1 MSDDNDRAPTR
12 RMPRPRKS
20 TTRRDVSRPS
30 PTSYSLVTRR
40 SGPIATRERERERE
54 LDVVTVGQRVELR
67 SHNQVMTLTRTDA
80 RRLLS
85 ILLEKLG

>member
-40 SGPIATRERERERE
+40 SGPIATRELE
-54 LDVVTVGQRVELR
+54 VITVGQRVELR